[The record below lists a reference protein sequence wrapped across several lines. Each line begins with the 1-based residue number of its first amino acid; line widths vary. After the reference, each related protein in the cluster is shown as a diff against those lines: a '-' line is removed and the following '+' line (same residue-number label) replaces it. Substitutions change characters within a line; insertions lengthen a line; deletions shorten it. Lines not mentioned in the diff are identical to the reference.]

1 MEKKHRVLIVEDQ
14 HLLRSGLCRMIS
26 ELRDYSIAGDASDGL
41 EACRLAAATMPDL
54 VLMDLSMPGRS
65 GFEAIASIKRHA
77 PQIRII
83 VLTVHRSEEHVR
95 ESLAAG
101 ADGYVLKDAS
111 FEDLVGEMR
120 LVLEGKHNANLDAYR
135 CRASSQGAPA
145 GLPQQNP
152 MWNALT
158 GRERTVLRLVAEGRT
173 NRQVGEYLKLSP
185 KTIEKHRAS
194 LMRKLGITNV
204 MGLVRIAIDMG
215 ILALKDEERV
225 RNRSL

>member
-1 MEKKHRVLIVEDQ
+1 LEKKHRVLIAEDQ
-14 HLLRSGLCRMIS
+14 HLLRSGLCHMIS
-26 ELRDYSIAGDASDGL
+26 ELHDYSIAGEASDGV

-54 VLMDLSMPGRS
+54 VLMDLSMPGGS

-77 PQIRII
+77 PQTRII
-83 VLTVHRSEEHVR
+83 VLTVHHSEEHVR

-101 ADGYVLKDAS
+101 ADGYVVKDAS

-120 LVLEGKHNANLDAYR
+120 LVMAGRHKASLDAYR
-135 CRASSQGAPA
+135 GRSSSPAAPA
-145 GLPQQNP
+145 GLPKQEQ

-158 GRERTVLRLVAEGRT
+158 GRERTVLRLVAEGHT

-215 ILALKDEERV
+215 ILALQDEARV
-225 RNRSL
+225 QNRSS

>member
-1 MEKKHRVLIVEDQ
+1 LEKKHRVLIAEDQ
-14 HLLRSGLCRMIS
+14 PLLRNGLCRMIS
-26 ELRDYSIAGDASDGL
+26 ELHDYSIAGDASDGL
-41 EACRLAAATMPDL
+41 EACRRAAATMPDL

-77 PQIRII
+77 PQTRII
-83 VLTVHRSEEHVR
+83 VLTVHRSDEHMR

-101 ADGYVLKDAS
+101 ADGYVVKDAS
-111 FEDLVGEMR
+111 FEELVGEMR
-120 LVLEGKHNANLDAYR
+120 LVMQGKHNASLDAYR
-135 CRASSQGAPA
+135 GRASSPGVPA
-145 GLPQQNP
+145 GLPQQNQL
-152 MWNALT
+152 WNALT

-204 MGLVRIAIDMG
+204 MGLVRIAIEMG
-215 ILALKDEERV
+215 ILALKDEERM